1 MKNKV
6 FFKSSRGHRLSGILS
21 EPSARNK
28 GRVTILC
35 HGFSSSKE
43 SRTNVR
49 LEEILNNSQISTF
62 RFDFF
67 GHGESEG
74 KFEEI
79 TISEA
84 ADDVLSALKFLK
96 GLRYVEIGLVGSS
109 FGGMAGLIAA
119 SKTRDILFL
128 ALKSPVSDYMGR
140 LVARYDEKIIK
151 SWKDKGVL
159 SVITPDGEELG
170 LSYSFFEDAE
180 KVNGYACCEK
190 IKVPTLIVHGSED
203 ETVPLRQS
211 QRASALIENCRLEII
226 QGADHRYT
234 NLDGFEKM
242 LDLIS
247 GFVIEQ
253 LRRLE
258 G

>member
-28 GRVTILC
+28 GRMTILC

-84 ADDVLSALKFLK
+84 ADDVLSSLKFLK
-96 GLRYVEIGLVGSS
+96 GLGYVEIGLVGSS
-109 FGGMAGLIAA
+109 FGGMASLIAV
-119 SKTRDILFL
+119 SKTKDILFL
-128 ALKSPVSDYMGR
+128 ALKSPVSDLMGR
-140 LVARYDEKIIK
+140 LMAGYDEEIMK

-180 KVNGYACCEK
+180 KVDGYACCEK
-190 IKVPTLIVHGSED
+190 IKIPTLIIHGSKD
-203 ETVPLRQS
+203 ETVPLGQS
-211 QRASALIENCRLEII
+211 RRASALIENSRLEVI

-234 NLDGFEKM
+234 NPDDFEKM

-253 LRRLE
+253 FRRVE
-258 G
+258 S

>member
-6 FFKSSRGHRLSGILS
+6 FFKSSKGHRLCGILS
-21 EPSARNK
+21 EPSARGVVN
-28 GRVTILC
+28 ILC

-43 SRTNVR
+43 SKTNIR
-49 LEEILNNSQISTF
+49 LEEILNNGQISTF
-62 RFDFF
+62 RLDFF

-84 ADDVLSALKFLK
+84 ADDVLSAVRFLK
-96 GLRYVEIGLVGSS
+96 ESGYVKIGLVGSS
-109 FGGMAGLIAA
+109 FGGMASLIAA

-140 LVARYDEKIIK
+140 LVARYDEKIIQ
-151 SWKDKGVL
+151 SWMDKGIL
-159 SVITPDGEELG
+159 SVNTSGGEELR
-170 LSYSFFEDAE
+170 LNYSFFEDAE
-180 KVNGYACCEK
+180 RINVYARCEK
-190 IKVPTLIVHGSED
+190 IKIPTLIVHGSED
-203 ETVPLRQS
+203 ETVPVEQS
-211 QRASALIENCRLEII
+211 RKASAHMKNCRIEII

-234 NLDGFEKM
+234 NPDDFEKM

-247 GFVIEQ
+247 EFVIEQ
-253 LRRLE
+253 SQKLE